1 VSKIA
6 KLYVALCK
14 KDQEIRQKTS
24 MWHLSD
30 MILAT
35 QVLWMF
41 SDFKTKNLQ
50 FWLSKI
56 VVVVVVVVVV
66 VLIVIF
72 ALVPVETVL
81 DYWWWW

>member
-1 VSKIA
+1 M
-6 KLYVALCK
+6 
-14 KDQEIRQKTS
+14 TS
-24 MWHLSD
+24 VWHLSD

-35 QVLWMF
+35 QDLWMF

-50 FWLSKI
+50 FGLSKI
-56 VVVVVVVVVV
+56 VV

>member
-1 VSKIA
+1 
-6 KLYVALCK
+6 
-14 KDQEIRQKTS
+14 
-24 MWHLSD
+24 

-35 QVLWMF
+35 QDLWMF

-50 FWLSKI
+50 FGLSKI
-56 VVVVVVVVVV
+56 VV

>member
-6 KLYVALCK
+6 TLYVALCK
-14 KDQEIRQKTS
+14 KDQEIRQMTS
-24 MWHLSD
+24 VCHLSD

-35 QVLWMF
+35 QDLWMF

-50 FWLSKI
+50 FRLSKI
-56 VVVVVVVVVV
+56 VVSVV

-81 DYWWWW
+81 GYWL

>member
-1 VSKIA
+1 M
-6 KLYVALCK
+6 
-14 KDQEIRQKTS
+14 TS
-24 MWHLSD
+24 VWHLSD
-30 MILAT
+30 MIMAT
-35 QVLWMF
+35 QDLWMF

-50 FWLSKI
+50 FGLSKI
-56 VVVVVVVVVV
+56 VV